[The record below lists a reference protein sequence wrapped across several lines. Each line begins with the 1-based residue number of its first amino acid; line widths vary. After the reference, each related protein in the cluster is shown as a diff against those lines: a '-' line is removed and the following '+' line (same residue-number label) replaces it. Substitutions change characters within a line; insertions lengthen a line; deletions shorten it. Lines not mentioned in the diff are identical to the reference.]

1 MVLKIFPYTEKEG
14 KEKARALDA
23 LSVLET
29 MSELE
34 EYNGTSTRKIE
45 DNWFALKNQF
55 REAMIVELKV
65 EEPQKKEVK
74 KE

>member
-14 KEKARALDA
+14 KEKARAVDVM
-23 LSVLET
+23 SVLET

-34 EYNGTSTRKIE
+34 EYNGTSIRKIE
-45 DNWFALKNQF
+45 DNWYTLKNQF

-65 EEPQKKEVK
+65 EEPQKKE
-74 KE
+74 